1 MPIIPMPIFIPD
13 DGNNEILIPSA
24 VEVILFGGIITTLIG
39 LVALLSTV
47 VIECVFDKDA
57 DVLIKIAGILTI
69 VGIVAVI
76 IGLVLVLIT
85 GETVEG

>member
-13 DGNNEILIPSA
+13 DGNDEILIPDA
-24 VEVILFGGIITTLIG
+24 VGVILFGGIITTLIG
-39 LVALLSTV
+39 LVALLAAV
-47 VIECVFDKDA
+47 VIECAFDKDA
-57 DVLIKIAGILTI
+57 DVLIKIAAILT
-69 VGIVAVI
+69 VAGIVAAI

>member
-1 MPIIPMPIFIPD
+1 MPIIPIPIFIPD

-39 LVALLSTV
+39 LVAALIAV
-47 VIECVFDKDA
+47 VIECAFDKDA
-57 DVLIKIAGILTI
+57 DALIKIAAILTV
-69 VGIVAVI
+69 VGIVVAI

-85 GETVEG
+85 GETVER

>member
-13 DGNNEILIPSA
+13 DGNEKLIMPDA
-24 VEVILFGGIITTLIG
+24 VGVILFGGIITTLIG
-39 LVALLSTV
+39 LVALLAAV
-47 VIECVFDKDA
+47 VIECAFDKDA
-57 DVLIKIAGILTI
+57 DVLIKIAAILSV

-85 GETVEG
+85 GETV